1 MRRLAAAHHP
11 LSLLVL
17 AALVAL
23 SFAVEAPRD
32 WPPADWGRLP
42 LTVRDYAVWAA
53 LLGAL
58 WGAVTGLRHGPG
70 SVAPGRSTGRSIP
83 SLLAGEVGP
92 LVVALWAGAV
102 IGLVPLTI
110 TLAREAPGTLGF
122 GDAMATVAGIALL
135 ALWPTLGM
143 ALGTLLARWGVL
155 LAPLVTLAL
164 LFLPAQVRGTPLAS
178 ITPWWGNGF
187 PAPGWEMAWP
197 ATLSRLAVL
206 GLVAGALLLLAA
218 WRLGPPRGARRLP
231 ASALAAGAGAV
242 ALAAV
247 SVVLRPDVVTATGEM
262 RCLEREH
269 VTLCSAP
276 EEQEVVEALSGRV
289 DALVAVTGTGPVTWV
304 TEAVVDQRPADG
316 VLRGLGQPDRSA
328 AMGTTTDHV
337 ASRLGGAGSCG
348 RAAPQEQHDAATD
361 LTQEIR
367 RRTVTTWT
375 PEGGKGVSSLS
386 ATEFRAWY
394 AEHRGQIE
402 NCTLE
407 PEDLR

>member
-17 AALVAL
+17 VVLVAL

-70 SVAPGRSTGRSIP
+70 SVAPGRSTGRPIP

-92 LVVALWAGAV
+92 LVGALWVGTAV
-102 IGLVPLTI
+102 GLLPLVI
-110 TLAREAPGTLGF
+110 TLARQAPGSLTF
-122 GDAMATVAGIALL
+122 GDALATGAGVVLIG
-135 ALWPTLGM
+135 LWPVLGM
-143 ALGTLLARWGVL
+143 ALGTLLGRWGVL

-178 ITPWWGNGF
+178 VTPWWGNGF

-206 GLVAGALLLLAA
+206 GLAAGALLLLVV
-218 WRLGPPRGARRLP
+218 WRLATPRGARQLP
-231 ASALAAGAGAV
+231 VTAMAVGVLALGLAA
-242 ALAAV
+242 LSV
-247 SVVLRPDVVTATGEM
+247 SLRPDVVTASGEAV
-262 RCLEREH
+262 CVERQH

-276 EEQEVVEALSGRV
+276 EEQE
-289 DALVAVTGTGPVTWV
+289 LVAAAGSGIDAMVGATGAGPMTLA
-304 TEAVVDQRPADG
+304 TEAAASHQPTDLA
-316 VLRGLGQPDRSA
+316 LRGLGQRDRSSA
-328 AMGTTTDHV
+328 VSTVKHGV
-337 ASRLGGAGSCG
+337 GSQLAGSTSCG
-348 RAAPQEQHDAATD
+348 PEAAPRNMEASTD
-361 LTQEIR
+361 LSEEIR
-367 RRTVTTWT
+367 RRAAS
-375 PEGGKGVSSLS
+375 PGAAAKGRGVAALS
-386 ATEFRAWY
+386 AEGFRAWY
-394 AEHRGQIE
+394 AEHRDQIDT
-402 NCTLE
+402 CRLV

>member
-1 MRRLAAAHHP
+1 MRRLSAAHHP
-11 LSLLVL
+11 LSLAVL
-17 AALVAL
+17 ALLVAL

-42 LTVRDYAVWAA
+42 LTVRDYSVWAA
-53 LLGAL
+53 VLGAV

-83 SLLAGEVGP
+83 SLLAGEVGS
-92 LVVALWAGAV
+92 LVVALWAGGV

-110 TLAREAPGTLGF
+110 TLARGAPGSLGF
-122 GDAMATVAGIALL
+122 GDALATVAGIALL
-135 ALWPTLGM
+135 ALWPILGM
-143 ALGTLLARWGVL
+143 ALGTLLGRWGVL

-206 GLVAGALLLLAA
+206 ALVAGALLLLAA
-218 WRLGPPRGARRLP
+218 WRLATPRGARQLP

-247 SVVLRPDVVTATGEM
+247 SVGLRPDIVTASGEAV
-262 RCLEREH
+262 CLERQH

-276 EEQEVVEALSGRV
+276 EEQQ
-289 DALVAVTGTGPVTWV
+289 LVAAASGSIDAMVGATGAGPMTLA
-304 TEAVVDQRPADG
+304 TEAAASHQPTDLP
-316 VLRGLGQPDRSA
+316 LRGLGQRDRSSA
-328 AMGTTTDHV
+328 VGTVTRGV
-337 ASRLGGAGSCG
+337 ASQLAGSSSCG
-348 RAAPQEQHDAATD
+348 PGVAQGNMEASTD
-361 LTQEIR
+361 LAEEIR
-367 RRTVTTWT
+367 RRAAS
-375 PEGGKGVSSLS
+375 PGPAEKGTGASALS
-386 ATEFRAWY
+386 VEEFRAWY
-394 AEHRGQIE
+394 AEHRSEIKSCRLG
-402 NCTLE
+402 
-407 PEDLR
+407 PEALR